1 MSHFRIAVHITPRR
15 GILDPQGKTVAGA
28 LHTLGFGSVTDVHVG
43 RYIIVELDAPDQSDA
58 ERQTREMCEKL
69 LANPV
74 IEDFEIAGVES
85 PALRHPDGTLS
96 AAKASGGSASPAGR
110 H

>member
-28 LHTLGFGSVTDVHVG
+28 LHTLGFASVTDVHVG
-43 RYIIVELDAPDQSDA
+43 RYIIVELDAADRADA

-74 IEDFEIAGVES
+74 IEDFEIE
-85 PALRHPDGTLS
+85 
-96 AAKASGGSASPAGR
+96 AASSVGR